1 MTPECNVELQE
12 HFLTDVELNTPQAG
26 GSAFNQIVSL
36 TVNSSLVNSPEI
48 VGSAIALLFWP
59 CLGVAAAFY
68 IQLTAVTAGFG
79 HF

>member
-1 MTPECNVELQE
+1 MWSERT
-12 HFLTDVELNTPQAG
+12 FSYKLNTPQAG

-36 TVNSSLVNSPEI
+36 TANSSLVHSPEI
-48 VGSAIALLFWP
+48 IGSAIALLFWP
-59 CLGVAAAFY
+59 CLIEAAAFN